1 MVSLR
6 CLRSQVRGLNVCDRK
21 DVILPVSFRPF
32 QLLRVNKTLTQN
44 ESEFPGEFINRTRFL
59 TQQPQMKLN
68 KLAYLKRA
76 FSILLMVGLSWL
88 LPTAATANEDQWADT
103 IARTAQSVVSLQLSQ
118 LRTFDGADQGGS
130 GGTGFIV
137 DAERGIILTN
147 RHIVGTGPIRFSATF
162 QNQERVDA
170 VPLYRDPVHD
180 FAFVQYDPGELQ
192 YAQPSTLE
200 LRPDKVTT
208 GLNIRVLGSDGGEQ
222 LSILTGTIARLDREA
237 PSYGRYGYNDFNTFY
252 LQAASSTSGGSSGSP
267 VIDFE
272 GHVVALNA
280 AANTRTASSFFL
292 PLYRVQHALEKL
304 QNGEKIDRGSFQTL
318 FSHRPFRS
326 LKRLGLP
333 QAQEQEIRAL
343 DPTNTGLLVVAQVLP
358 GGVAENVL
366 QEGDIIYSVDG
377 KLIPHYVA
385 LESLLD
391 ESIGKNLNVELV
403 RQGEL
408 QTVEVGVADLH
419 KIAPSR
425 FLEIGDSIFQ
435 NMSIQHSRAMNRPQE
450 GVVVVDPGYFLTRDG
465 IPTGSVITEFDGEP
479 VANIDDLL
487 RLFNQAVGEG
497 GSLKRKLVR
506 FVVPGREFTSS
517 VATMSVDNRW
527 FKHRECSR
535 VDGVRFW
542 DCQSIDL
549 PESVEDTAADEIQV
563 PGFRDPLLNRVAPAL
578 VRADFHIPYSMD
590 NVYAHHF
597 NGVGI
602 VVDKEEGLI
611 ALDRNTV
618 PVGLG
623 DAEVTF
629 FGSTRID
636 ASVVF
641 LHPSHNVA
649 LLKYDPKQLNGAEFQ
664 ALELQTDNSPLEGEL
679 YMVGY
684 RQDGTFRKHAVD
696 DFSRL
701 TIGFEPPRLARF
713 QQSIVDAYGV
723 PDMPPSLGGPL
734 VDADGIVRAVWMSFA
749 YQEGQEIQQQEW
761 AMPAQVV
768 AEAVRLYK
776 SGARFRSFDAILDY
790 RPIALARERGLPDEW
805 LSKLQGLASESRR
818 VLYLQQLVVGTDAEA
833 QLRVGDFVLAI
844 NGELVAD
851 FFRVE
856 QLVQAESVDV
866 TVLREGEVFD
876 VTVRPSEVSG
886 FGTERI
892 VQWAGATFQEAHRD
906 VALYNG
912 VNPDG
917 VYISGTVQGS
927 PALWDRLYRNRFVTA
942 VDGVDVTNL
951 DEFLDEILTKKQDEI
966 TRLSVL
972 TVSGRRGIVS
982 VQPEFNFWP
991 TVELKRNDSG
1001 WQRIDHSVQ

>member
-1 MVSLR
+1 MTLSDKKNTALTRLRMLLCVFVLRKPRVSTFFA
-6 CLRSQVRGLNVCDRK
+6 GLFLLAGV
-21 DVILPVSFRPF
+21 VIS
-32 QLLRVNKTLTQN
+32 
-44 ESEFPGEFINRTRFL
+44 
-59 TQQPQMKLN
+59 
-68 KLAYLKRA
+68 
-76 FSILLMVGLSWL
+76 
-88 LPTAATANEDQWADT
+88 TATAANEDQWADT

-118 LRTFDGADQGGS
+118 LRTFDGAAQGGS

-180 FAFVQYDPGELQ
+180 FAFVRYNPEDLQ
-192 YAQPSTLE
+192 YAAPSSLE

-267 VIDFE
+267 VIDFA

-292 PLYRVQHALEKL
+292 PLYRIQHALEKL
-304 QNGEKIDRGSFQTL
+304 QKGEAIERGSFQTL

-333 QAQEQEIRAL
+333 DEQEQQIRAL
-343 DPTNTGLLVVAQVLP
+343 DPAHNGLLVVAQVLP
-358 GGVAENVL
+358 GGVAESVL
-366 QEGDIIYSVDG
+366 QEGDILFSVNG

-391 ESIGKNLNVELV
+391 ESIGNTMSVELV

-419 KIAPSR
+419 KIAPRR
-425 FLEIGDSIFQ
+425 FIEIGDTIFQ

-450 GVVVVDPGYFLTRDG
+450 GVVVVDPGYHLTRDG
-465 IPTGSVITEFDGEP
+465 IPEASVITEFDG
-479 VANIDDLL
+479 VAVSNIDDLL
-487 RLFNQAVGEG
+487 AV
-497 GSLKRKLVR
+497 LKKPADSADNDPKLVR

-517 VATMSVDNRW
+517 VATVEFDNRW
-527 FKHRECSR
+527 FKHRDCSR
-535 VDGVRFW
+535 VDDARFW
-542 DCQSIDL
+542 DCSFIEL
-549 PESVEDTAADEIQV
+549 PETADQSDTSEITV
-563 PGFRDPLLNRVAPAL
+563 PGFRDSLLNRVAPAL
-578 VRADFHIPYSMD
+578 VRVDFSIPYPLD
-590 NVYAHHF
+590 NVYAYNF
-597 NGVGI
+597 NGIGI
-602 VVDKEEGLI
+602 VVDTDAGLI
-611 ALDRNTV
+611 AVDRNTV

-629 FGSTRID
+629 FGSTLVK

-649 LLKYDPKQLNGAEFQ
+649 LLKYDPADLRGTRFE
-664 ALELQTDNSPLEGEL
+664 ALELQNDNTPLQGDL
-679 YMVGY
+679 FMIGY
-684 RQDGTFRKHAVD
+684 RQDGTFRKHQVD
-696 DFSRL
+696 DTSRL

-734 VDADGIVRAVWMSFA
+734 VDADGVVRAVWMSFA

-768 AEAVRLYK
+768 AEAVRLYQ
-776 SGARFRSFDAILDY
+776 SGADYRSLDATLDY
-790 RPIALARERGLPDEW
+790 RPIALARQRGLPDEW
-805 LSKLQGLASESRR
+805 LSKLQGLAAESRR

-833 QLRVGDFVLAI
+833 MLNVGDFVLAI

-851 FFRVE
+851 LFRVE
-856 QLVQAESVDV
+856 QLVQAQSVTV
-866 TVLREGEVFD
+866 TVLRDGEVFD
-876 VTVRPSEVSG
+876 VEVKPSAVSG
-886 FGTERI
+886 FGTNRI

-912 VNPDG
+912 VDPAG
-917 VYISGTVQGS
+917 VYISGTQQGS

-942 VDGVDVTNL
+942 VDGVEVTNL
-951 DEFLDEILTKKQDEI
+951 DEFLDQILTKKQDEI

-991 TVELKRNDSG
+991 TFELKQSESG
-1001 WQRIDHSVQ
+1001 WQRIDHTIQ

>member
-1 MVSLR
+1 MAAL
-6 CLRSQVRGLNVCDRK
+6 
-21 DVILPVSFRPF
+21 
-32 QLLRVNKTLTQN
+32 
-44 ESEFPGEFINRTRFL
+44 FI
-59 TQQPQMKLN
+59 
-68 KLAYLKRA
+68 
-76 FSILLMVGLSWL
+76 
-88 LPTAATANEDQWADT
+88 PTTVAANEDQWADT

-118 LRTFDGADQGGS
+118 LRTFDGAEQGGS

-180 FAFVQYDPGELQ
+180 FAFVRYNPEDLQ
-192 YAQPSTLE
+192 YAKPSSLE

-267 VIDFE
+267 VIDFD

-292 PLYRVQHALEKL
+292 PLYRIQHALDKL
-304 QNGEKIDRGSFQTL
+304 QKGEAIDRGSFQTL

-333 QAQEQEIRAL
+333 DEQEQQIRAL
-343 DPTNTGLLVVAQVLP
+343 DPANNGLLVVAQVLP
-358 GGVAENVL
+358 GGVAEGVL
-366 QEGDIIYSVDG
+366 QEGDILFSVDG

-391 ESIGKNLNVELV
+391 ESIGKSMSVELV

-408 QTVEVGVADLH
+408 QTVEVSVADLH
-419 KIAPSR
+419 SIAPTR
-425 FLEIGDSIFQ
+425 FIEIGDTIFQ

-450 GVVVVDPGYFLTRDG
+450 GVVVVDPGYHLTRDG
-465 IPTGSVITEFDGEP
+465 IPEGSVITEFDG
-479 VANIDDLL
+479 VSVSNIDDLL
-487 RLFNQAVGEG
+487 GALQKSAEAQAMAEP
-497 GSLKRKLVR
+497 KLVR
-506 FVVPGREFTSS
+506 FIVPGREFTSS
-517 VATMSVDNRW
+517 VATVNFDNRW
-527 FKHRECSR
+527 FKHRDCSR
-535 VDGVRFW
+535 VDDARFW
-542 DCQSIDL
+542 DCSFINL
-549 PESVEDTAADEIQV
+549 PDPLEPSEASEIV
-563 PGFRDPLLNRVAPAL
+563 IPGYRDPLLNRVAPAL
-578 VRADFHIPYSMD
+578 VRVDFSIPYPLD
-590 NVYAHHF
+590 NVYAYNF
-597 NGVGI
+597 NGVGL
-602 VVDKEEGLI
+602 VVDSEEGLI
-611 ALDRNTV
+611 SVDRNTV

-623 DAEVTF
+623 DVEVTF
-629 FGSTRID
+629 FGSTLVK

-649 LLKYDPKQLNGAEFQ
+649 LLKYNPADLQGAEIKE
-664 ALELQTDNSPLEGEL
+664 LELQNDNSPLQDDL
-679 YMVGY
+679 FMIGY
-684 RQDGTFRKHAVD
+684 RQDGTFRKHQVSD
-696 DFSRL
+696 TSRL

-734 VDADGIVRAVWMSFA
+734 VDADGVVRAVWMSFA

-768 AEAVRLYK
+768 AEAVRLYQ
-776 SGARFRSFDAILDY
+776 SGADFRSLDATLDY
-790 RPIALARERGLPDEW
+790 RPISLARQRGLPDEW
-805 LSKLQGLASESRR
+805 LEKLQGLAAESRR
-818 VLYLQQLVVGTDAEA
+818 VLYLHQLVVGTNAEA
-833 QLRVGDFVLAI
+833 MLKVGDFVLAI

-851 FFRVE
+851 LFRVE
-856 QLVQAESVDV
+856 QLVQAEYV
-866 TVLREGEVFD
+866 TVTALRDGEVFD
-876 VTVRPSEVSG
+876 VEVKPSAVSG
-886 FGTERI
+886 VGTDRI

-912 VNPDG
+912 VDPDG
-917 VYISGTVQGS
+917 VYISGTQQGS

-942 VDGVDVTNL
+942 VDGVDVNNL
-951 DEFLDEILTKKQDEI
+951 DEFLDQILTKEQDEI
-966 TRLSVL
+966 TRLSIL

-991 TVELKRNDSG
+991 TFELKRNESG
-1001 WQRIDHSVQ
+1001 WQRIDYTIQ